1 LLGRGTASKERR
13 NNMPTR
19 KPSILIVEDD
29 VEIRLL
35 LCRILEESGY
45 MVRLAADGFA
55 ALEEMRTDS
64 PDVLLSD
71 LYMPG
76 ISGFELLAMV
86 RREFP
91 MTRVVAMSGA
101 FAGDEV
107 PAGVLADAFY
117 AKATNVVDLLQI
129 IEAMTGFDVSQAA
142 VPN

>member
-1 LLGRGTASKERR
+1 MTGQERR
-13 NNMPTR
+13 NNMPIR

-29 VEIRLL
+29 VQIQLL

-107 PAGVLADAFY
+107 PTGVLADAFY
-117 AKATNVVDLLQI
+117 AKTANVGDLLQI